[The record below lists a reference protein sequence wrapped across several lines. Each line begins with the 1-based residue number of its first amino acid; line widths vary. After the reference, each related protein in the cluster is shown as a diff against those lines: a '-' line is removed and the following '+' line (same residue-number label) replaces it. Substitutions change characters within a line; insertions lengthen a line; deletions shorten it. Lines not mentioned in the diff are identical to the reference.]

1 MDLWIGGRRG
11 GRSGFSATFRHL
23 RLVHRYV
30 SLQKSCHRTPLL
42 RTNIPGTDPPDAFT
56 YLRKP
61 ASAAPAC
68 ANLLAICEEC
78 GRSPTRQDSFTR
90 NRSAG
95 FR

>member
-1 MDLWIGGRRG
+1 MKYSRIRKISRLQWKERKYKGWI
-11 GRSGFSATFRHL
+11 L
-23 RLVHRYV
+23 
-30 SLQKSCHRTPLL
+30 
-42 RTNIPGTDPPDAFT
+42 GTDPPNAFT

-68 ANLLAICEEC
+68 ANLLAIREEC